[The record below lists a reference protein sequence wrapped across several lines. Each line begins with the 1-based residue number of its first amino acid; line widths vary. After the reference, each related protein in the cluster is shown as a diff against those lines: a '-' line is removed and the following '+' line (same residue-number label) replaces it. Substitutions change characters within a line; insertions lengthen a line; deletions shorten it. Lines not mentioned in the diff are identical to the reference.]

1 MSPVWMV
8 PLVQL
13 DSKVCKESRADRDH
27 RDREDQKDPL
37 VYRVLRVQPGELD
50 PQESQVFLE
59 LRVTVVS

>member
-1 MSPVWMV
+1 MTPVWMV

>member
-1 MSPVWMV
+1 M
-8 PLVQL
+8 
-13 DSKVCKESRADRDH
+13 CKESRADRDH

-37 VYRVLRVQPGELD
+37 VHRVPRVQPGELE

>member
-1 MSPVWMV
+1 M
-8 PLVQL
+8 QL